1 MKAAY
6 RKLFEHTPTHIKS
19 FFSSGLHVE
28 TQVIKIARKPEM
40 TPYFFI
46 NFDFSFNYEKLPLC
60 RNV

>member
-6 RKLFEHTPTHIKS
+6 KKLFEHTPTHIKS
-19 FFSSGLHVE
+19 LFSSGLHVV
-28 TQVIKIARKPEM
+28 TQVIKIAWKPEM
-40 TPYFFI
+40 TPHFFI